1 MQLVFDCRLRYPRG
15 FSLNAQFQ
23 AALGPTALFGPS
35 GSGKSTCLALLAGLL
50 APDDGVIRLGDE
62 TLVDTRSR
70 IFVRPERRGV
80 GLVFQ
85 DQKLFPHLSVKDNLR
100 YGQRRRP
107 GAIQLAEVVEVLE
120 LGTLLDRAP
129 ARLSGGE
136 RQRVALGR
144 TLLACPRL
152 LLLDEP
158 WTSLDEDLRTKSLDY
173 VERVV
178 RHWQIPALLVSHHRE
193 DVRRLAQQVVA
204 IDSGRVVCQGPTE
217 EVLASLKPCS
227 RNSGDSP

>member
-1 MQLVFDCRLRYPRG
+1 M
-15 FSLNAQFQ
+15 
-23 AALGPTALFGPS
+23 
-35 GSGKSTCLALLAGLL
+35 
-50 APDDGVIRLGDE
+50 IRLGDE
-62 TLVDTRSR
+62 TLVDTRAR

-85 DQKLFPHLSVKDNLR
+85 DQRLFPHLSVKDNLR

-107 GAIQLAEVVEVLE
+107 GAIQLDEVVEVLE
-120 LGTLLDRAP
+120 LGELLDRTP

-144 TLLACPRL
+144 TLFACPRL

-158 WTSLDEDLRTKSLDY
+158 WTSIDEDLRIKSLDY

-178 RHWQIPALLVSHHRE
+178 SHWQIPTLLVSHHRA

-204 IDSGRVVCQGPTE
+204 IDSGRVVCQGPTD
-217 EVLASLKPCS
+217 EVLASRP
-227 RNSGDSP
+227 RPGE

>member
-1 MQLVFDCRLRYPRG
+1 MQVAFDCRLRYPRG
-15 FSLNAQFQ
+15 FSLDVQFQ
-23 AALGPTALFGPS
+23 AALGPTALFGSS

-62 TLVDTRSR
+62 TLVDTRAR
-70 IFVRPERRGV
+70 IFVRPDRRGV

-85 DQKLFPHLSVKDNLR
+85 DQRLFPHLSVKDNLR
-100 YGQRRRP
+100 YGLRRRS
-107 GAIQLAEVVEVLE
+107 GAIQLDEVVEVLE
-120 LGTLLDRAP
+120 LGALLDRSP

-178 RHWQIPALLVSHHRE
+178 SHWQIPTLLVSHHRE

-204 IDSGRVVCQGPTE
+204 IDGGRVVCQGPTD
-217 EVLASLKPCS
+217 EVLEMLRRRAE
-227 RNSGDSP
+227 G

>member
-1 MQLVFDCRLRYPRG
+1 MQLTFACRHCYPQG
-15 FSLNAQFQ
+15 FTLEARFE

-35 GSGKSTCLALLAGLL
+35 GSGKSTCLALMAGLL
-50 APDDGVIRLGDE
+50 RPTEGLIRLGAE
-62 TLVDTRSR
+62 TLVDTRQR
-70 IFVRPERRGV
+70 RFVPPERRGV

-85 DQKLFPHLSVKDNLR
+85 DQRLFPHLSVADNLR

-107 GAIQLAEVVEVLE
+107 SSIGYAEVVEVLE
-120 LGTLLDRAP
+120 LGALLERQP

-144 TLLACPRL
+144 TLLAGPRL

-158 WTSLDEDLRTKSLDY
+158 WTSLDEELRAKSLDY

-178 RHWQIPALLVSHHRE
+178 GRWQIPTLLVSHHRAE
-193 DVRRLAQQVVA
+193 VRRLAPQVVMLA
-204 IDSGRVVCQGPTE
+204 AGRVVRQGTTAE
-217 EVLASLKPCS
+217 LLAGG
-227 RNSGDSP
+227 NAAAGE